1 LNQLLW
7 QEVIDPQAPN
17 FDYYNAHEPGVL
29 LRADAKRGVYLLVE
43 RLRGLGTAYRSRNP
57 ILPTGGT
64 GDSLP
69 RTFLGDVLYRYK
81 ELLDE
86 GLLDRRMLMKACKN
100 RRQPIANDRPPL
112 LA

>member
-1 LNQLLW
+1 
-7 QEVIDPQAPN
+7 
-17 FDYYNAHEPGVL
+17 
-29 LRADAKRGVYLLVE
+29 
-43 RLRGLGTAYRSRNP
+43 LGTAYRGINP

-64 GDSLP
+64 DDNLP
-69 RTFLGDVLYRYK
+69 RAFLGDVLARYK

-86 GLLDRRMLMKACKN
+86 GLLDRRMLIKACKN